1 MKKLVALSLVGL
13 LVLGLAGAA
22 FAGGPSGLWTD
33 RLMVVAKG
41 TTGSVDIESN
51 VRKIYFDDYIQPG
64 EQLVVRWRISNEGD
78 CPVDVYVTL
87 HGVPWYLQAKFFPG
101 LHFKM
106 APGTSKQVALGIR
119 MALGTPNAAQEK
131 SFAIHVAF
139 KAIQDQNR
147 IQTP

>member
-1 MKKLVALSLVGL
+1 MKKLVIAGLIGL

-22 FAGGPSGLWTD
+22 SANPYGLWKD
-33 RLMVVAKG
+33 VELVVAKG
-41 TTGSVDIESN
+41 TTGSVDIECN
-51 VRKIYFDDYIQPG
+51 VRKIYFSDYIQPG

-87 HGVPWYLQAKFFPG
+87 FGVPWYLQAKFFPG

-119 MALGTPNAAQEK
+119 MALGTSDAAQDD
-131 SFAIHVAF
+131 SFAIHVVF